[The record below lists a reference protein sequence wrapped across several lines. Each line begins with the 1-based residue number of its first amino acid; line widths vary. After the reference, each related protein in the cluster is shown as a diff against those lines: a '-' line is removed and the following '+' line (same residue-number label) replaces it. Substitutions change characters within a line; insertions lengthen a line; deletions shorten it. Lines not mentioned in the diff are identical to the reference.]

1 MASKVTKKLVIE
13 SKLVRCK
20 NCRQNISKDKMFLHE
35 GFCSRNNT
43 FCEHCEKVF
52 LNKDYLEHVKL
63 IPKNL
68 FNQKHTSSPI
78 SQESKDTQQDTLKQS
93 SFTEENEYI
102 SNTMMP
108 VIPHPSLEIVQMP
121 ITELYKINEPI
132 FVNESGQIISDKN
145 KNGFSLPFLGMNFR
159 SSKISEK
166 IIDDIIDQGEIFKE
180 HNTISQNCYDLQGL
194 NNLLNRNNY
203 NNKISNSMT
212 IDYTRNLRE
221 KNISLGFSNNE
232 VRKIDSLYQNN
243 LLERIN
249 SPLSKTIEINRDDS
263 FKQKTNEK
271 IPLNSKQNNS
281 KFNSL
286 SFQLNNNNSQKYLNR
301 KYNFFTFQRMS
312 PRSPVNSR
320 KLTDNMKIN
329 QRESIPLDNKI
340 CRNTPKRKD
349 NNYLDDSIEY
359 IYYPTNTKE
368 PKDSNSKRN
377 KNKNKFKFYKL
388 SEDKKKSLQFQSEKR
403 KIKEGLDA
411 ITCEYCN
418 NKFAIRKYDTHVQN
432 CKANKKL
439 ANKIFDIPKPQ
450 KKQKKKNLES
460 YIFEDIDEEK
470 GISAR
475 KRETLTRNFNA
486 SSLNVIALN
495 CDKDNRTL
503 ISNPERQI
511 YNSQFKKNTQKISL
525 KKKLFASPIKGEQE
539 KKMYPEDS
547 KRVSLDIVKEGKLR
561 KRLNNL
567 SIDTNPID
575 EFNHEIKNNRSLVPK
590 KSSENFKTRE
600 NDSMLNFNKNKIIFK
615 FPKNKRLYNNSII

>member
-1 MASKVTKKLVIE
+1 MASKVSKKLVIE

-221 KNISLGFSNNE
+221 KIF
-232 VRKIDSLYQNN
+232 
-243 LLERIN
+243 LLVFQIMK
-249 SPLSKTIEINRDDS
+249 L
-263 FKQKTNEK
+263 EK
-271 IPLNSKQNNS
+271 LIH
-281 KFNSL
+281 
-286 SFQLNNNNSQKYLNR
+286 
-301 KYNFFTFQRMS
+301 
-312 PRSPVNSR
+312 
-320 KLTDNMKIN
+320 
-329 QRESIPLDNKI
+329 
-340 CRNTPKRKD
+340 
-349 NNYLDDSIEY
+349 Y
-359 IYYPTNTKE
+359 I
-368 PKDSNSKRN
+368 
-377 KNKNKFKFYKL
+377 
-388 SEDKKKSLQFQSEKR
+388 
-403 KIKEGLDA
+403 
-411 ITCEYCN
+411 
-418 NKFAIRKYDTHVQN
+418 
-432 CKANKKL
+432 
-439 ANKIFDIPKPQ
+439 
-450 KKQKKKNLES
+450 
-460 YIFEDIDEEK
+460 
-470 GISAR
+470 
-475 KRETLTRNFNA
+475 
-486 SSLNVIALN
+486 
-495 CDKDNRTL
+495 
-503 ISNPERQI
+503 
-511 YNSQFKKNTQKISL
+511 
-525 KKKLFASPIKGEQE
+525 
-539 KKMYPEDS
+539 
-547 KRVSLDIVKEGKLR
+547 
-561 KRLNNL
+561 
-567 SIDTNPID
+567 
-575 EFNHEIKNNRSLVPK
+575 
-590 KSSENFKTRE
+590 
-600 NDSMLNFNKNKIIFK
+600 KII
-615 FPKNKRLYNNSII
+615 Y

>member
-1 MASKVTKKLVIE
+1 
-13 SKLVRCK
+13 
-20 NCRQNISKDKMFLHE
+20 
-35 GFCSRNNT
+35 
-43 FCEHCEKVF
+43 
-52 LNKDYLEHVKL
+52 
-63 IPKNL
+63 
-68 FNQKHTSSPI
+68 
-78 SQESKDTQQDTLKQS
+78 
-93 SFTEENEYI
+93 
-102 SNTMMP
+102 
-108 VIPHPSLEIVQMP
+108 
-121 ITELYKINEPI
+121 
-132 FVNESGQIISDKN
+132 
-145 KNGFSLPFLGMNFR
+145 
-159 SSKISEK
+159 
-166 IIDDIIDQGEIFKE
+166 
-180 HNTISQNCYDLQGL
+180 
-194 NNLLNRNNY
+194 
-203 NNKISNSMT
+203 
-212 IDYTRNLRE
+212 
-221 KNISLGFSNNE
+221 
-232 VRKIDSLYQNN
+232 
-243 LLERIN
+243 
-249 SPLSKTIEINRDDS
+249 
-263 FKQKTNEK
+263 
-271 IPLNSKQNNS
+271 
-281 KFNSL
+281 
-286 SFQLNNNNSQKYLNR
+286 
-301 KYNFFTFQRMS
+301 MS

-329 QRESIPLDNKI
+329 SRESIPLDNKI